1 MSPCARP
8 SPRRH
13 RMNPRQHRMKMQR
26 ATIINSVPEGP
37 ETSPFENVVP
47 IRPIGHSVSAQQ
59 ANAFNQKAS
68 GNLSK
73 IISQHVMAASN
84 LDVRRNPSPV
94 GAQASGADMAEPT
107 REEIKA
113 EIAASEARAD
123 TKIAMIEGKL
133 DTLLTAIN
141 GKFELLDTHIGSLNS
156 SFDSQIGNLR
166 KDVDRARDETKDSRL
181 VLIAVII
188 GSALALGGLLVAL
201 ATYGDAMF
209 GRGMNVRDVIHATV
223 QEMQLAKP
231 DAPKTPH

>member
-1 MSPCARP
+1 MASNAFRIRDESEIVGALAAEIHPSKFVSTQSEGPTSPKPAI
-8 SPRRH
+8 SEGSGVTPRRL
-13 RMNPRQHRMKMQR
+13 RDVLDAAK
-26 ATIINSVPEGP
+26 AT
-37 ETSPFENVVP
+37 T
-47 IRPIGHSVSAQQ
+47 
-59 ANAFNQKAS
+59 
-68 GNLSK
+68 
-73 IISQHVMAASN
+73 
-84 LDVRRNPSPV
+84 
-94 GAQASGADMAEPT
+94 MAEELNRP
-107 REEIKA
+107 ELDAK
-113 EIAASEARAD
+113 IAASEARAD
-123 TKIAMIEGKL
+123 TKIARIEGKL

-209 GRGMNVRDVIHATV
+209 GRGMSVRDVIYATV
-223 QEMQLAKP
+223 QEMQLVKP